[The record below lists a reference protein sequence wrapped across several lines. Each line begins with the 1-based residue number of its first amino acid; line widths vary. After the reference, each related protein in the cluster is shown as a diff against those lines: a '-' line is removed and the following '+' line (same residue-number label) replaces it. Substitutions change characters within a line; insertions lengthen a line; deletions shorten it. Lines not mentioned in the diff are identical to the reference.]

1 MRATERLTPLP
12 PKTKKVKSVT
22 QNKCTSLKI
31 PEQEKTFAVK
41 N

>member
-1 MRATERLTPLP
+1 MRATERLTPVP
-12 PKTKKVKSVT
+12 PTKKVKSVT